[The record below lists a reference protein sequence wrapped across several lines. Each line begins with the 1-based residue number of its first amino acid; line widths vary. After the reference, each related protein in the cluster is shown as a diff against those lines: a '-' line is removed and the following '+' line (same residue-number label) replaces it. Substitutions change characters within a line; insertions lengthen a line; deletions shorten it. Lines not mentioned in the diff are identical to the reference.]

1 MHIKKKQQIDQY
13 LSKPSLNQSSH
24 IPEEVF
30 DNKFKINELRVQ
42 NVNGV
47 AQAQQNST
55 DSAQNN
61 PNKMSSMLDDFELE
75 LSRPGMSKPLK

>member
-47 AQAQQNST
+47 AQA
-55 DSAQNN
+55 
-61 PNKMSSMLDDFELE
+61 
-75 LSRPGMSKPLK
+75 